1 MEWQLE
7 SSAASD
13 FVCGSVFASL
23 SLSVFVIQSVTKPHV
38 TVTVSI
44 S

>member
-1 MEWQLE
+1 MEWQLG

-13 FVCGSVFASL
+13 FVCGSVFA